1 LTLYSSDRDAT
12 PGPEAATVLAHIV
25 RERGIQLEGWGDAE
39 EQWIHRVNFVASH
52 FPELEIPPIG
62 ESDRDLLLEQFCED
76 AVCLRD
82 LRDKPAKPVLRSWL
96 RGDQVAAVERLA
108 PERIPLPGG
117 KSARVQ
123 YAANGDVRVGVRI
136 QELFGTSG
144 SLFVGGGRVP
154 VLIEV
159 LAPNHRPV
167 QVTKDLTTFWKETY
181 PTLRNQLQ
189 RRYPKHRWD

>member
-1 LTLYSSDRDAT
+1 MTAGSRSDR
-12 PGPEAATVLAHIV
+12 IV
-25 RERGIQLEGWGDAE
+25 RA
-39 EQWIHRVNFVASH
+39 
-52 FPELEIPPIG
+52 
-62 ESDRDLLLEQFCED
+62 
-76 AVCLRD
+76 
-82 LRDKPAKPVLRSWL
+82 
-96 RGDQVAAVERLA
+96 
-108 PERIPLPGG
+108 
-117 KSARVQ
+117 
-123 YAANGDVRVGVRI
+123 GVRI